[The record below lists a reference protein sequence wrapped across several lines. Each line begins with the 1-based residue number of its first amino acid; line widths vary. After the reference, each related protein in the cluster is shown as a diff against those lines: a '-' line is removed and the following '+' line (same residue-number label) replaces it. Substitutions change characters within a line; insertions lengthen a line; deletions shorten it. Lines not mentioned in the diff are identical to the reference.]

1 MSTSPAAGP
10 DDTRPDDSWLTTDPA
25 WAGVRQEVID
35 VDGRPVRVLR
45 ADATGDG
52 AAPQLLVHGLGGS
65 AANWIDVIAPL
76 AARGPVVAVDLPGFG
91 HTRIVDSDRL
101 TVPGHV
107 SFVRHVVDALGWER
121 ATVHGNSMGG
131 LVATHLA
138 ARHPDVVERLVL
150 VSPALPPSCALRLL
164 PPSVPAVQG
173 MLTMGVPSIGG
184 TVLAAAT
191 GRDVRPARA
200 LLGLIFTDPDA
211 VRPTLLQAMA
221 ADALSGDPDQLAD
234 RRLALRAST
243 ASIAR
248 LWLEPG
254 PTWRAIRAVTAP
266 TLVLGGT
273 ADALVPAR
281 VLRHVLA
288 ARPDWRGELITDR
301 RHALMLS
308 EPHEFLAHVED
319 WLTTHR
325 RAA

>member
-1 MSTSPAAGP
+1 M
-10 DDTRPDDSWLTTDPA
+10 
-25 WAGVRQEVID
+25 
-35 VDGRPVRVLR
+35 
-45 ADATGDG
+45 
-52 AAPQLLVHGLGGS
+52 
-65 AANWIDVIAPL
+65 
-76 AARGPVVAVDLPGFG
+76 
-91 HTRIVDSDRL
+91 DSDRL

-107 SFVRHVVDALGWER
+107 SFVRRVLDALGWAS

-131 LVATHLA
+131 LIATHLA
-138 ARHPDVVERLVL
+138 AKHPEVVDRLVL
-150 VSPALPPSCALRLL
+150 VSPALPHSCALRLL

-173 MLTMGVPSIGG
+173 MLTMGLPSIGG

-191 GRDVRPARA
+191 GRDARPAARA

-221 ADALSGDPDQLAD
+221 ADALSEDPEQLAD
-234 RRLALRAST
+234 RRRSLRSST

-248 LWLEPG
+248 LWLEPA
-254 PTWRAIRAVTAP
+254 PTWRAIRAIETP

-288 ARPDWRGELITDR
+288 ARPDWTGHLITDR

-308 EPHEFLAHVED
+308 EPHEFLDHVEQ
-319 WLTTHR
+319 WLDEPA